1 MTGGMNFMKTLRDA
15 PRKKIAL
22 AAVLIAAITVTLGCV
37 IYASFPQKDGLDD
50 LPAKPCHGAVSQDTI
65 RKILK
70 DTESVD
76 LRTSQTKPDASF
88 WTTCNVFT
96 QEGSG
101 FHVEARI
108 NDSGIPRWREWQ
120 VSQGEDEGKPVID
133 FKAGDS
139 AISWPRRASLYLK
152 CTPEL
157 EKDKPSEQYALA
169 IETHIRGSMRID
181 GEELRQTL
189 ANIAI
194 EMAHYAQKKAKC
206 QEKTYVPAPGH
217 PVPF

>member
-1 MTGGMNFMKTLRDA
+1 MTNGMNFFKKFQNA
-15 PRKKIAL
+15 PRKKVTLASALL
-22 AAVLIAAITVTLGCV
+22 AAAAITLGCV
-37 IYASFPQKDGLDD
+37 TYISFFQKDGLDK
-50 LPAKPCHGAVSQDTI
+50 LPAKPCHGAISRETI
-65 RKILK
+65 RKMLK

-76 LRTSQTKPDASF
+76 LRTFQTKPDASF

-120 VSQGEDEGKPVID
+120 LSQGEDEGKPVID
-133 FKAGDS
+133 FKAGDR

-157 EKDKPSEQYALA
+157 EKDKPSEQYAIA

-194 EMAHYAQKKAKC
+194 EMAHYAQRKVKC
-206 QEKTYVPAPGH
+206 QEKTYLPAPGH
-217 PVPF
+217 PVPS